1 MSGALLQLAA
11 LGSQDVYLTGNPEIT
26 LFKSSYQ
33 RHTHFSLETIQV
45 TFDGDDLDF
54 GKDKSATATID
65 KSGDLISK
73 MVLVIKLS
81 DCTDP
86 LIDWGSGE
94 HKGG

>member
-33 RHTHFSLETIQV
+33 RHTHFSMETVQV
-45 TFDGDDLDF
+45 TFDSEDVDF
-54 GKDKSATATID
+54 EDSKITTATFP

-73 MVLVIKLS
+73 IIYYSEQFK
-81 DCTDP
+81 
-86 LIDWGSGE
+86 I
-94 HKGG
+94 